1 MIIMKQKQILIILI
15 VLIIAI
21 LACLTA
27 YIFVN
32 SNTGDYTTLRISNSC
47 TIEVPN
53 ENNTMEHMNGGVSK
67 YSFKSGNLN
76 ITHQKS
82 ANNSEIK
89 SIYEEQIKNSKK
101 IEDNIYHDET
111 SGTYSIFIENKN
123 TGDALLITSSDLNL
137 LKKVSSSVKFKKAAN
152 MNINTNNT
160 TDNSTETTD
169 SDVASEDS
177 ASETN
182 MQESQ
187 TSQQGYNQNS
197 NNQNS
202 NTPTQE
208 NTNNKESQK
217 EESKYPSVIE

>member
-111 SGTYSIFIENKN
+111 SGTYSIFIENQN
-123 TGDALLITSSDLNL
+123 TGDAILITSSNLDL
-137 LKKVSSSVKFKKAAN
+137 LKKNKKIERTNECLSNTKSAMSESTCLLEESGNFSSSSFAW
-152 MNINTNNT
+152 
-160 TDNSTETTD
+160 STE
-169 SDVASEDS
+169 
-177 ASETN
+177 
-182 MQESQ
+182 
-187 TSQQGYNQNS
+187 
-197 NNQNS
+197 
-202 NTPTQE
+202 
-208 NTNNKESQK
+208 
-217 EESKYPSVIE
+217 SVQDILHIQLHRILLKFL

>member
-53 ENNTMEHMNGGVSK
+53 ENNTMEHMNSGVSK

-111 SGTYSIFIENKN
+111 SGTYSIFIENQN
-123 TGDALLITSSDLNL
+123 TGDAILITSSNLDL
-137 LKKVSSSVKFKKAAN
+137 LKKVSGSVKFKKANNLN
-152 MNINTNNT
+152 MNSNNT
-160 TDNSTETTD
+160 TDNSTSTSEG
-169 SDVASEDS
+169 DVSGDNAP
-177 ASETN
+177 SETN
-182 MQESQ
+182 TQQSQ
-187 TSQQGYNQNS
+187 SQQSYNQNS
-197 NNQNS
+197 NNQNI
-202 NTPTQE
+202 NTPSQD
-208 NTNNKESQK
+208 NTNNQESEKQ
-217 EESKYPSVIE
+217 ESKYPSLIEY

>member
-1 MIIMKQKQILIILI
+1 MKQKQILIILI
-15 VLIIAI
+15 VLIMAI

-27 YIFVN
+27 YMFVN
-32 SNTGDYTTLRISNSC
+32 SNTGDYATLRISNSC

-53 ENNTMEHMNGGVSK
+53 ENNTMEHMNSGVSK

-101 IEDNIYHDET
+101 I

-123 TGDALLITSSDLNL
+123 TGDVLLITSSDLNL
-137 LKKVSSSVKFKKAAN
+137 LKRVSSSVKFKKAAN
-152 MNINTNNT
+152 INMATNNT
-160 TDNSTETTD
+160 TDNSTANPD
-169 SDVASEDS
+169 GDVSSDDTASEENVQNPQS
-177 ASETN
+177 
-182 MQESQ
+182 
-187 TSQQGYNQNS
+187 SQQSYSQNT

-202 NTPTQE
+202 NTPAQD
-208 NTNNKESQK
+208 NTNNRESQK
-217 EESKYPSVIE
+217 EESKYPSVIEY

>member
-53 ENNTMEHMNGGVSK
+53 ENNTMEHMNGGVFK

-89 SIYEEQIKNSKK
+89 SIYEKQIKNSKN
-101 IEDNIYHDET
+101 IENNIYHDET

>member
-53 ENNTMEHMNGGVSK
+53 ENNTMEHMNSGVSK

-111 SGTYSIFIENKN
+111 SGTYSIFIENQN
-123 TGDALLITSSDLNL
+123 TGDAILITSSNLDL
-137 LKKVSSSVKFKKAAN
+137 LKKVSGSVKFKKANNLN
-152 MNINTNNT
+152 MNNNNT
-160 TDNSTETTD
+160 TDNSTSTSEG
-169 SDVASEDS
+169 DVSGDNAP
-177 ASETN
+177 SETN

>member
-32 SNTGDYTTLRISNSC
+32 SNTGDYATLRISNSC

-53 ENNTMEHMNGGVSK
+53 ENNTMEHMNSGVSK

>member
-1 MIIMKQKQILIILI
+1 MKQKQILIILI
-15 VLIIAI
+15 VLVIAI

-53 ENNTMEHMNGGVSK
+53 ENNTVEHMNGDVSK

-89 SIYEEQIKNSKK
+89 SIYEKQIKNSKN
-101 IEDNIYHDET
+101 IENNIYHDET

-137 LKKVSSSVKFKKAAN
+137 LKKVSSSVKFKKANNLN
-152 MNINTNNT
+152 MNSNNT

-177 ASETN
+177 ASKTN

>member
-1 MIIMKQKQILIILI
+1 MKQKQILIILI
-15 VLIIAI
+15 VLIMAI

-27 YIFVN
+27 YMFVN
-32 SNTGDYTTLRISNSC
+32 SNTGDYATLRISNSC

-53 ENNTMEHMNGGVSK
+53 ENNTMEHMNSGVSK

-89 SIYEEQIKNSKK
+89 SIYEKQIKNSKK

-123 TGDALLITSSDLNL
+123 TGDAILITSSDLNL
-137 LKKVSSSVKFKKAAN
+137 LKRVSSSVKFKKAAN
-152 MNINTNNT
+152 INMATNNT
-160 TDNSTETTD
+160 TDNSTANPD
-169 SDVASEDS
+169 GDVSSDDTASEENVQNPQS
-177 ASETN
+177 
-182 MQESQ
+182 
-187 TSQQGYNQNS
+187 SQQSYSQNT

-202 NTPTQE
+202 NTPAQD
-208 NTNNKESQK
+208 NTNNRESQK
-217 EESKYPSVIE
+217 EESKYPSLIEY

>member
-76 ITHQKS
+76 IIHQKS

-111 SGTYSIFIENKN
+111 SGTYSIFIENQN
-123 TGDALLITSSDLNL
+123 TGDAILITSSNLDL
-137 LKKVSSSVKFKKAAN
+137 LKKVSGSVKFKKAAN
-152 MNINTNNT
+152 INMDTNNT
-160 TDNSTETTD
+160 TDNSTTTAD
-169 SDVASEDS
+169 SGVSSDNTPSD
-177 ASETN
+177 TN
-182 MQESQ
+182 MQNSQ
-187 TSQQGYNQNS
+187 SSQQGNNQNS

-202 NTPTQE
+202 NTPAQD
-208 NTNNKESQK
+208 NTNNKESEKQ
-217 EESKYPSVIE
+217 ESKYPSVIE

>member
-53 ENNTMEHMNGGVSK
+53 ENNTMEHMNGGVFK

-111 SGTYSIFIENKN
+111 NGTYSIFIENQN